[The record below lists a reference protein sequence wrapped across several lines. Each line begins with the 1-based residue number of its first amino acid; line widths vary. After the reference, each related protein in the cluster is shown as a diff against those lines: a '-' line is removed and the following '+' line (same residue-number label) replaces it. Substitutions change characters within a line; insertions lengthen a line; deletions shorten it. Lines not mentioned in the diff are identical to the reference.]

1 MKYFLIFSAFWLSL
15 TLHGQDKATYFHDG
29 EHHYL
34 VDGIDVSDKSPSIL
48 LNNAIMFEYD
58 AKIYLVKQTDAVEGT
73 GKKIA
78 GALVNDRTQLKG
90 WGIDFYTKIGDSFV
104 IYFNGNFRNPEQFF
118 LGVDDIAYGYSD
130 NSYFRLNKYETAAEG
145 VFEEIFVY
153 EDGIWWRDGADQLFG
168 LRNGEAFQG
177 DVYPF
182 KKGVMA
188 RDSQT
193 NEYLWFTNFTGK
205 TERNTVN
212 SMELTPEAIVIN
224 IANDPYFGRDYFF
237 IGKPFY
243 RGKPLDDGSIERE
256 MDRDKA
262 MYYFD
267 SKLGKAF
274 YGIVP
279 ESGLTMEIIEI
290 EVPISESKAYWISD
304 SYGDPYLQIGDD
316 IWQEYLE
323 SKGDYK
329 VSGRDRSG
337 NFYKYSGPAKMK
349 PWVLYPAT
357 VYR

>member
-90 WGIDFYTKIGDSFV
+90 WGIDFYTKIGESFV

-118 LGVDDIAYGYSD
+118 LGVDGIAYGYGD

-153 EDGIWWRDGADQLFG
+153 QDGIWWRDGANQLFG
-168 LRNGEAFQG
+168 LRNGEPFKG
-177 DVYPF
+177 DVEF
-182 KKGVMA
+182 FSRGVIA
-188 RDSQT
+188 KDAQT
-193 NEYLWFTNFTGK
+193 NEYLWFAENTTK
-205 TERNTVN
+205 TERNKVQR
-212 SMELTPEAIVIN
+212 MEVIPEAIVIN
-224 IANDPYFGRDYFF
+224 LSTDRILGDSYSFNGHFF
-237 IGKPFY
+237 YQGKS
-243 RGKPLDDGSIERE
+243 LDGNSIERE
-256 MDRDKA
+256 MDDDKTV
-262 MYYFD
+262 YYFD

-274 YGIVP
+274 YGEVP
-279 ESGLTMEIIEI
+279 QSGQTMEVIEI
-290 EVPISESKAYWISD
+290 DVPISESNAYWISD
-304 SYGDPYLQIGDD
+304 SSGVPYLQIGDD

-323 SKGDYK
+323 SKGKYK
-329 VSGRDRSG
+329 VSTTDRSG
-337 NFYKYSGPAKMK
+337 NFYRYSGPPKMK